1 MKNKKLIGFLI
12 VLIFLTVLIVINS
25 TLFTLQKISVNWL
38 TTKYKLETIKD
49 YTIVDSIETGESI
62 FLVKKDN
69 IASTLEKK
77 YPYLRV
83 VSIETKFPNKLV
95 IHSSERESLYAI
107 KITDDDYAIVDELGK
122 VLERSNSS
130 IFAGSELGA
139 KPIKVMLDNNF
150 INILPEDLEAGNVI
164 NNEFIVK
171 VLTQISKSLRESNYI
186 PTTSKGVFTSLEII
200 NKGEDVELFFK
211 TRSGISI
218 VIKNAMKYTTDMLL
232 LGLERY
238 NHFHQEGV
246 VSGSVIVDYNSSLGS
261 IVARYEPESM

>member
-12 VLIFLTVLIVINS
+12 ILIFLTVLIVINS
-25 TLFTLQKISVNWL
+25 TLFTLQKISINWL
-38 TTKYKLETIKD
+38 TTKYKLETVKD
-49 YTIVDSIETGESI
+49 YTIVDDIQTGESI
-62 FLVKKDN
+62 FLVKKDE

-95 IHSSERESLYAI
+95 IHSSERESLFAI
-107 KITDDDYAIVDELGK
+107 KISDDDYAIVDELGK

-139 KPIKVMLDNNF
+139 KPIKVMLDANF
-150 INILPEDLEAGNVI
+150 VNIKPSDMEAGNIVA
-164 NNEFIVK
+164 NEFVVK

-200 NKGEDVELFFK
+200 NKGDNVELFFK
-211 TRSGISI
+211 TRSGMSI
-218 VIKNAMKYTTDMLL
+218 VIKNALDRTTDMLL

-238 NHFHQEGV
+238 NYFHTEGV
-246 VSGSVIVDYNSSLGS
+246 VSGSVNVDYNKSLNKL
-261 IVARYEPESM
+261 IAWYESV

>member
-12 VLIFLTVLIVINS
+12 ILIFLTVLIVINS
-25 TLFTLQKISVNWL
+25 TLFTLQKISINWL
-38 TTKYKLETIKD
+38 TTKYKLETVKD
-49 YTIVDSIETGESI
+49 YTIVDDIQTGESI
-62 FLVKKDN
+62 FLVKKDE

-95 IHSSERESLYAI
+95 IHSSERESLFAI
-107 KITDDDYAIVDELGK
+107 KISDDDYAIVDELGK

-139 KPIKVMLDNNF
+139 KPIKVMLDANF
-150 INILPEDLEAGNVI
+150 VNIKPSDMEAGHI
-164 NNEFIVK
+164 IANEFVVK

-200 NKGEDVELFFK
+200 NKGDNVELFFK
-211 TRSGISI
+211 TRSGMSI
-218 VIKNAMKYTTDMLL
+218 VIKNALDRTTDMLL

-238 NHFHQEGV
+238 NYFHTEGV
-246 VSGSVIVDYNSSLGS
+246 VSGSVNVDYNKSLNKL
-261 IVARYEPESM
+261 IAWYESV